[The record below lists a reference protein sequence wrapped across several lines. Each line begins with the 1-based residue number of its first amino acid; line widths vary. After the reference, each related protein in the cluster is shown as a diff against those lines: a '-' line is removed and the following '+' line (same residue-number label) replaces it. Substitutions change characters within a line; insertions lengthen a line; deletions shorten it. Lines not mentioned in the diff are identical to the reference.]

1 MSFSESGPVAR
12 AAVPSTRRAATSS
25 SWSTSCPASTRLAN
39 WRLQVSKGSTQASIV
54 NRYRPSSVTANSA
67 RQRSLTSGTM
77 GTSVQSDSPSWRYRV
92 TQASASWPSAKMSA
106 STATFSPTERLAGNR
121 PASTS
126 GETDSMAIR
135 FRPSACG
142 LGRLEGWGAVAGVRL
157 TGARAM
163 SKSWHACSRPC
174 VLISIVGIL
183 RSIDPATGQELANF
197 PELDAAGIEA
207 AVARAWGSRHAWRDV
222 GVDMRAALLRSVAGV
237 LRADKARYAA
247 LATAEMGK
255 PIVEAEGE
263 VEKCAWTAGWIADN
277 AARLLAD
284 EPVESTAALSYV
296 RFQPLG
302 VILAVMPWNFP
313 FWQAFR
319 AGLPALAAGNVMLL
333 KHSSNVPQCA
343 LAIEE
348 VFREA
353 GVPQGVFQTLLVG
366 SGAVDQ
372 IVADNRVGGVTLT
385 GSEAAGSRVASTA
398 GKTIKK
404 SVLELGGSDPFMIL
418 ADADIRTAATVACRA
433 RNQNNGQS
441 CIAAKRLIVV
451 ESVADEFESLF
462 AGAVK
467 ALKVGDPKD
476 RGVQVGPLARPDLV
490 DDLERQVNES
500 LRLGARPVTG
510 GKRLDGAGYF
520 FEPTVLAGVQPGMP
534 VYREETFGP
543 VAAVIRVSDDAE
555 ALRVANDSDFGLGS
569 SIWTAAVDRARR
581 LAERVEAGM
590 VFING
595 MVASDARL
603 PFGGVKKS
611 GYGRELSSYG
621 MKEFTNIQ
629 TIWVG
634 PAKN

>member
-1 MSFSESGPVAR
+1 M
-12 AAVPSTRRAATSS
+12 
-25 SWSTSCPASTRLAN
+25 
-39 WRLQVSKGSTQASIV
+39 
-54 NRYRPSSVTANSA
+54 
-67 RQRSLTSGTM
+67 
-77 GTSVQSDSPSWRYRV
+77 
-92 TQASASWPSAKMSA
+92 
-106 STATFSPTERLAGNR
+106 
-121 PASTS
+121 
-126 GETDSMAIR
+126 
-135 FRPSACG
+135 
-142 LGRLEGWGAVAGVRL
+142 
-157 TGARAM
+157 
-163 SKSWHACSRPC
+163 
-174 VLISIVGIL
+174 L
-183 RSIDPATGQELANF
+183 RSIDPASGQELAEF

-263 VEKCAWTAGWIADN
+263 VEKCAWTAAWTADN
-277 AARLLAD
+277 SPRLLAD
-284 EPVESTAALSYV
+284 EPMESTATRSYV

-353 GVPQGVFQTLLVG
+353 GLPQGVFQTLLIG

-372 IVADNRVGGVTLT
+372 IIADHRVSGVTLT
-385 GSEAAGSRVASTA
+385 GSESAGTRVASTA

-404 SVLELGGSDPFMIL
+404 SVLELGGSDPFIVL
-418 ADADIRTAATVACRA
+418 EDADIKTAATVACRA

-441 CIAAKRLIVV
+441 CIAAKRFIVV

-462 AGAVK
+462 AGAVG

-476 RGVQVGPLARPDLV
+476 RGVQVGPLARADLV
-490 DDLERQVNES
+490 DDLERQVRES
-500 LRLGARPVTG
+500 VRLGARTLTG
-510 GKRLDGAGYF
+510 GKRVDGSGNYF
-520 FEPTVLAGVQPGMP
+520 APTVLTDVRPGMP
-534 VYREETFGP
+534 VYHEETFGP
-543 VAAVIRVSDDAE
+543 VAAVIRVGDEEE
-555 ALRVANDSDFGLGS
+555 ALRIANDSEFGLGS
-569 SIWTAAVDRARR
+569 SVWTADVKRGER
-581 LAERVEAGM
+581 LAERIEAGL
-590 VFING
+590 VFVNG

-611 GYGRELSSYG
+611 GYGRELSTYG
-621 MKEFTNIQ
+621 IKEFTNIQ